1 MPAPSRPWAVVVP
14 VKGGSSAK
22 SRLADPA
29 RPALATAFAL
39 DTIMAALATV
49 GVERVVVVTSDPVV
63 ATLVRALDPGHRVV
77 DLVPDPG
84 VGLDAAARA
93 GVDRARAEHFH
104 RVAVLLGDHP
114 GLTST
119 ELEIALAA
127 AATHRGAFVPDAAG
141 TGTAMVALAAADADP
156 TTNFGGGSAARH
168 AAQGLARL
176 DLDLPGLRLDV
187 DEVTDLEAALAVG
200 VGQHTARALR
210 ATLTIVQATIHS
222 TGDEGGQALLD
233 DGSLIDW
240 DLASVAGSGLRHLR
254 VGQRVSVELD
264 DEDRRARR
272 MWIVGI
278 GAGQVIS

>member
-22 SRLADPA
+22 SRLADPS

-49 GVERVVVVTSDPVV
+49 VVERVVVVTSDPVV
-63 ATLVRALDPGHRVV
+63 ATVVRALDPGDRVV

-84 VGLDAAARA
+84 VGLNAAARA

-114 GLTST
+114 SLTSA
-119 ELEIALAA
+119 ELEIALAT

-141 TGTAMVALAAADADP
+141 TGTAMVALADADA

>member
-63 ATLVRALDPGHRVV
+63 ATLVRALDPGDRVV

-114 GLTST
+114 SLTST

-141 TGTAMVALAAADADP
+141 TGTAMVALADADA

-210 ATLTIVQATIHS
+210 ATLTIVLATILS

-233 DGSLIDW
+233 YGSLIDW

>member
-22 SRLADPA
+22 SRLADPS

-114 GLTST
+114 SLTSA
-119 ELEIALAA
+119 ELESALAA

-141 TGTAMVALAAADADP
+141 TGTAMVALADADA

>member
-1 MPAPSRPWAVVVP
+1 VP

-63 ATLVRALDPGHRVV
+63 ATVVRALDPGDRVV

-114 GLTST
+114 SLTST
-119 ELEIALAA
+119 ELEIALAE

-141 TGTAMVALAAADADP
+141 TGTAMVALADADA